1 MTTDLDDDAPPT
13 LGPFGTAAPTY
24 YRAGWPVFPVVGKA
38 INIPRGIT
46 GRAGAPIEYSTVVDW
61 MFNRPDDNIAVR
73 LVGIIGIDIDAYDKD
88 GQVKRGDETLA
99 SAEHLWGPLPPT
111 WRSTS
116 REPGNPSG
124 IRFYRVP
131 KGMEFR
137 TILALP
143 NTDGEVTGDI
153 EICQQSHRY
162 AVVWPSVHPDTTT
175 VYRWY
180 TPDGVVAI
188 DPPDALALPA
198 LPQRW
203 IDELTLIRPAVD
215 ERPAAP
221 VTAQLALPA
230 DWHPKVTEHY
240 QQGAEAVEG
249 PAGSRHDNTL
259 QVVGRLAR
267 DESRARAGATT
278 ALGLLRERFVA
289 AIGDDRQRDP
299 AREFES
305 MVEGSRELV
314 ATTVSTAEAERDA
327 VLAVFANVPLAPV
340 VEVVAHGPAPVAEL
354 GPADDPW
361 AGFGA
366 WRPVDVSKYLDDDWE
381 PEPPNLLMRSDGKGL
396 YYRRNVNWL
405 HGASGEGKTWV
416 ALVTVAQEIQA
427 GRDVLWIHYEDPE
440 ADKITHRLSLLG
452 VPRAAIIERFHVV
465 LVGAESMARG
475 IPFIRALTAHF
486 SADLV
491 VIDSIGEAIGADGI
505 ALKDDDRLVKWLHD
519 TARIIAADGN
529 TVIGIDHLPMGEP
542 SRLDPVGSFRKK
554 AATTGA
560 MYLAQAPKAP
570 TKGKAGYITL
580 TCAKDR
586 SGTWTKGEVVAL
598 IHIRPTEGGGTSAE
612 VVPPKHRGPAA
623 EVESEILRAA
633 KAAVKAVQ
641 IRQGEPYNRGQ
652 LESVIHQ
659 LQMAADKKRKGI
671 DYATAVGWLVEDR
684 GTKNA
689 RSYTVGDL
697 STFETEPAPPPEDEE
712 DEC

>member
-1 MTTDLDDDAPPT
+1 
-13 LGPFGTAAPTY
+13 
-24 YRAGWPVFPVVGKA
+24 
-38 INIPRGIT
+38 
-46 GRAGAPIEYSTVVDW
+46 

-162 AVVWPSVHPDTTT
+162 AVVWPSVHPDTAT

-203 IDELTLIRPAVD
+203 VDELTLIHPTVD

-240 QQGAEAVEG
+240 QDGLDAVAG

-327 VLAVFANVPLAPV
+327 VLAVFANAPLAPV
-340 VEVVAHGPAPVAEL
+340 VEVVAHGPASVAEL

-366 WRPVDVSKYLDDDWE
+366 WAPADIAAYLDPDWR
-381 PEPPNLLMRSDGKGL
+381 PEPPTILRRTDGRALFYAG
-396 YYRRNVNWL
+396 NVNWL
-405 HGASGEGKTWV
+405 FGASGEGKTWV
-416 ALVTVAQEIQA
+416 ALIAVAQEIDA
-427 GRDVLWIHYEDPE
+427 GRHVVWLHYEDPLP
-440 ADKITHRLSLLG
+440 DKLVHRLVLLG
-452 VPRAAIIERFHVV
+452 VAPEDIAQRFHVV
-465 LVGAESMARG
+465 CTSAPLQREGV
-475 IPFIRALTAHF
+475 PFLRAITAHYG
-486 SADLV
+486 AVLV
-491 VIDSIGEAIGADGI
+491 VIDSIGEALGADGI
-505 ALKDDDRLVKWLHD
+505 AVKDDERFVAWLHA
-519 TARIIAADGN
+519 TVRVFAADGQ
-529 TVIGIDHLPMGEP
+529 TLIGIDHLPMGEP
-542 SRLDPVGSFRKK
+542 GRLDPVGSFRKK
-554 AATTGA
+554 AATTGS
-560 MYLAQAPKAP
+560 MFLATSPKPP
-570 TKGKAGYITL
+570 TQERAGVIKL
-580 TCAKDR
+580 TTAKDR
-586 SGTWTKGEVVAL
+586 SGMWTKGE
-598 IHIRPTEGGGTSAE
+598 T
-612 VVPPKHRGPAA
+612 
-623 EVESEILRAA
+623 
-633 KAAVKAVQ
+633 AAVVHLGPNGAGGLAVSVEAP
-641 IRQGEPYNRGQ
+641 RVDAERNGEPESIVLARHAWRAIKKRGQ
-652 LESVIHQ
+652 LNQRGLLAAMTEVRGSDEAKKRGVDFAVLQGWLAESNGPRSARVFD
-659 LQMAADKKRKGI
+659 LGETDPPSAADLLER
-671 DYATAVGWLVEDR
+671 W
-684 GTKNA
+684 N
-689 RSYTVGDL
+689 
-697 STFETEPAPPPEDEE
+697 DES
-712 DEC
+712 

>member
-1 MTTDLDDDAPPT
+1 MTTHLSDDDDAPPT

-162 AVVWPSVHPDTTT
+162 AVVWPSVHPDTAT

-203 IDELTLIRPAVD
+203 VDELTLIRPTVD

-240 QQGAEAVEG
+240 QDGLDAVAG

-327 VLAVFANVPLAPV
+327 VLAVFANAPLAPAAQVVAMAAVIDPPGPGEDPNRHRRRMLTEAALRLIPPPVPLAEGWFYRRSLAVLYGPPKKGKTFVAVDLALAVSTGRPWMGGPTEAGHV
-340 VEVVAHGPAPVAEL
+340 VYCLGEGVAGLSRRLE
-354 GPADDPW
+354 
-361 AGFGA
+361 A
-366 WRPVDVSKYLDDDWE
+366 WRLHHGHDAPAGLAILPHVPQLHNPVDVADFIDAVAPAQPALIIIDTLARAIVGVDENASKD
-381 PEPPNLLMRSDGKGL
+381 M
-396 YYRRNVNWL
+396 
-405 HGASGEGKTWV
+405 
-416 ALVTVAQEIQA
+416 
-427 GRDVLWIHYEDPE
+427 
-440 ADKITHRLSLLG
+440 
-452 VPRAAIIERFHVV
+452 
-465 LVGAESMARG
+465 
-475 IPFIRALTAHF
+475 
-486 SADLV
+486 
-491 VIDSIGEAIGADGI
+491 
-505 ALKDDDRLVKWLHD
+505 
-519 TARIIAADGN
+519 
-529 TVIGIDHLPMGEP
+529 
-542 SRLDPVGSFRKK
+542 
-554 AATTGA
+554 
-560 MYLAQAPKAP
+560 
-570 TKGKAGYITL
+570 
-580 TCAKDR
+580 
-586 SGTWTKGEVVAL
+586 GEVVAQL
-598 IHIRPTEGGGTSAE
+598 DRIKEATGACVLVLHHTGKDAARGTRGSSALTGAIDTGVEVRGDPQAMTLATTEQKDAEPADPRQFRAEQVGDSIVLVPTMDLARASSSTIAVMEALVEIDTGGTATTLW
-612 VVPPKHRGPAA
+612 KDMAA
-623 EVESEILRAA
+623 ERGVPERTFYR
-633 KAAVKAVQ
+633 AVKWLVDNHDVENV
-641 IRQGEPYNRGQ
+641 G
-652 LESVIHQ
+652 S
-659 LQMAADKKRKGI
+659 KKRPL
-671 DYATAVGWLVEDR
+671 YSVRNRAVD
-684 GTKNA
+684 
-689 RSYTVGDL
+689 DDD
-697 STFETEPAPPPEDEE
+697 F
-712 DEC
+712 